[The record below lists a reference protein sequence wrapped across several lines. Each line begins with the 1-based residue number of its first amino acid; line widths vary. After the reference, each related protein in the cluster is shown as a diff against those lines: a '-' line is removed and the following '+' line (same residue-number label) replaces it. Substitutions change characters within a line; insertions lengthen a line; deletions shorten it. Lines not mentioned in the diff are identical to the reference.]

1 MKRARLL
8 EIRETL
14 VVCIWALVL
23 VGGMALF
30 PGKAEA
36 VWETYPAFVTFNEFP
51 GGAFISG
58 NKIYDDDMDAHA
70 SGLTRGDVNFTSGYK
85 DGTYPYDSEFEVTA
99 WIRDVPVKGKKPI
112 DSPFW
117 VFIANKVDLNPDI
130 SPSWEDYKA
139 NHRTVVLD
147 FPNPSEIL
155 APEDNVYS
163 EAVQYW
169 TAIQVPFA
177 IHSKLTSLLKMEPG
191 NTLSGADGI
200 WFGFVVPG
208 LTAESIGETRE
219 LELDNIG
226 YGQLIVFWMRFDFEI
241 LAGYDE
247 TTPLNPIGV
256 DLANKWVITNTSSIT
271 LEIKEKVKKGKK
283 EEWRQIP
290 LAKYNMPF
298 QITMAF
304 SPDSPSAPRK
314 HNRKPKASVSKANTL
329 SATWGEIKR

>member
-1 MKRARLL
+1 MKSVRLL

-14 VVCIWALVL
+14 VVCILALVL
-23 VGGMALF
+23 AGGMVLF
-30 PGKAEA
+30 AGKAEA

-70 SGLTRGDVNFTSGYK
+70 SGLTRGDENFTSGYK

-130 SPSWEDYKA
+130 SPSWEAYKA
-139 NHRTVVLD
+139 NHRTVVLA
-147 FPNPSEIL
+147 FINPAEIL
-155 APEDNVYS
+155 APQDNVYS

-169 TAIQVPFA
+169 TVIQVPFA
-177 IHSKLTSLLKMEPG
+177 IHSKLPSLLRMEPG
-191 NTLSGADGI
+191 NTLSGTDGI
-200 WFGFVVPG
+200 WFGFVEPG

-226 YGQLIVFWMRFDFEI
+226 YGQLIVFWMRFDSEI
-241 LAGYDE
+241 IASYDE
-247 TTPLNPIGV
+247 NTHPNPVGA

-283 EEWRQIP
+283 EAWRQIP
-290 LAKYNMPF
+290 LARYNMPF
-298 QITMAF
+298 QITMVF
-304 SPDSPSAPRK
+304 SPGSSSAPRK
-314 HNRKPKASVSKANTL
+314 HNTL
-329 SATWGEIKR
+329 SATWGKIKGAK